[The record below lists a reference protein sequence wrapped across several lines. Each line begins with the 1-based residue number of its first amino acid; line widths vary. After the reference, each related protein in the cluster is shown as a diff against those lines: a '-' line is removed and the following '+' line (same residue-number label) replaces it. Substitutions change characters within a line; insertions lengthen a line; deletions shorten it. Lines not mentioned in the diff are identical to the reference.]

1 MTPLLSACSPA
12 SKRIRRNNS
21 VKKTEEFHLYL
32 VRSNARHLHPSH
44 IPSSCVSASCS
55 ARARAHIA
63 RGCAADLRR
72 SQQRYTRADSFHF
85 SRDFE
90 HICSR
95 IDSTDGIEDSSKGR
109 RAIKLYERTDRVSV
123 HVGHYPQ
130 QVKGDV
136 YYVQKFGSKWK
147 VVGKGG
153 WIR

>member
-1 MTPLLSACSPA
+1 MRGICILLISLLAASVLAAPPVQGHISREDVQQICAVVSSVTREPIHFISAE
-12 SKRIRRNNS
+12 I
-21 VKKTEEFHLYL
+21 
-32 VRSNARHLHPSH
+32 SNTYVPGS
-44 IPSSCVSASCS
+44 IP
-55 ARARAHIA
+55 
-63 RGCAADLRR
+63 
-72 SQQRYTRADSFHF
+72 Q
-85 SRDFE
+85 
-90 HICSR
+90 
-95 IDSTDGIEDSSKGR
+95 DGIEDSSKGR